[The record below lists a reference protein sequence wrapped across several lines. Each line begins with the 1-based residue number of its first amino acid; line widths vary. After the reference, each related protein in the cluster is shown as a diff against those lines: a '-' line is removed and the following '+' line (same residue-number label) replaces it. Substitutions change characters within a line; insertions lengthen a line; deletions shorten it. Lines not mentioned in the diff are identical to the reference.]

1 MKFTN
6 LAGLKTPGV
15 YVREV
20 SIFPPSIAQVPTAIP
35 AFIGYTE
42 KAEELNKD
50 SLLNK
55 PWRISSMKEYNQF
68 FGGSPRLKINR
79 VDVGSEFQV
88 IKSKIDQDFLLYD
101 SLQLYFAN
109 GGGDCYIVS
118 VGDFKSVKVKSAF
131 EKGIEV
137 LYEADEPTMLVFPD
151 AANMDNDDLYDIQK
165 LALQQCDEMMDRVV
179 ICDLKLF
186 EDKVKMNAVKE
197 EFRNKIGMASLKY
210 GAAYSPW
217 LKSNIK
223 KDVKF
228 RDINGKVYKSGA
240 DAAIDFKTLTSEPAV
255 MAIID
260 ELTQIIKDSDD
271 IRTDLDAYLN
281 DASLVLGSPANPVK
295 DIRDG
300 FDRVAATLRGR
311 IAAGT
316 IASSQTEYERLF
328 KQLYKLLNILDNYT
342 KTAETTNVQLRG
354 VITTLMGQLKPQIE
368 KLLKLDNTTAA
379 DGTAATSTSI
389 DKPIG
394 TVASFPIKAMLASL
408 NAGGVLETA
417 VTAAVKTVVDT
428 GFYPTNKPTNEAF
441 RIANMSAGLN
451 ILSEIFSNIASVYD
465 EIASTINDIETA
477 KEASLLQQLPPFKTI
492 VNSLNKTLTNLPPSA
507 AMAGVYAR
515 VDNELGVWNAPA
527 NVSLNEVAGLTYN
540 MTDKD
545 QADFNIDVNAGKSIN
560 AIRAF
565 TGMGIMVW
573 GARTLAGN
581 DNEWRYIPVRRFF
594 NMVEE
599 SVMKSTKWAVF
610 KSNDANLWMK
620 VKGMID
626 NYLTLLW
633 RQGALAG
640 AKPDDAFFC
649 RVGLNQTMTSVDILE
664 GRMIV
669 QIGMAVVRPAEF
681 IILEFSHKLQTS

>member
-42 KAEELNKD
+42 KAEKLNKET
-50 SLLNK
+50 LREK
-55 PWRISSMKEYNQF
+55 PWRISSMKEYTQF
-68 FGGSPRLKINR
+68 FGGSPKLNIAR
-79 VDVGSEFQV
+79 VDVGGEFQL
-88 IKSKIDQDFLLYD
+88 IKTDINQDYLLYD
-101 SLQLYFAN
+101 CLQLYFAN
-109 GGGDCYIVS
+109 GGGDCYVVS
-118 VGDFKSVKVKSAF
+118 IGDFETAKTKSAF
-131 EKGIEV
+131 EKGLDA
-137 LYEADEPTMLVFPD
+137 LYEEDEPTMLVFPD
-151 AANMDNDDLYDIQK
+151 AANMPGDDLYDIQK
-165 LALQQCDEMMDRVV
+165 RALKQCDEMMDRIT

-186 EDKVKMNAVKE
+186 EDKVNMTVVRD

-217 LKSNIK
+217 LKSSIN
-223 KDVKF
+223 KDVRF
-228 RDINGKVYKSGA
+228 RDINGKVFQYGA
-240 DAAIDFKTLTSEPAV
+240 AVALDFKTLTTENSV
-255 MAIID
+255 KAIID
-260 ELTQIIKDSDD
+260 ELTQIIKDSNE
-271 IRTDLDAYLN
+271 IQTDLTNYLN
-281 DASLVLGSPANPVK
+281 DATLVLSSPANPVK
-295 DIRDG
+295 DIREG
-300 FDRVAATLRGR
+300 FERVAATLRGR

-316 IASSQTEYERLF
+316 IGTAQNEYERLF
-328 KQLYKLLNILDNYT
+328 KQIYKLLNILDNLT
-342 KTAETTNVQLRG
+342 KAAETTNAELRTL
-354 VITTLMGQLKPQIE
+354 ITTSMAQLLPQIE
-368 KLLKLDNTTAA
+368 KLLKLDNSTAA
-379 DGTAATSTSI
+379 DGTGATSTSI
-389 DKPIG
+389 NKPVG
-394 TVASFPIKAMLASL
+394 NVASFPLKTTLASL
-408 NAGGVLETA
+408 NAGGTLATA
-417 VTAAVKTVVDT
+417 VTAAVATVVDT
-428 GFYPTNKPTNEAF
+428 ALYPNNVPANDAARF
-441 RIANMSAGLN
+441 ANMTKGLS
-451 ILSEIFSNIASVYD
+451 ILSEIFANIASVYD
-465 EIASTINDIETA
+465 QISVTIKDIEKA
-477 KEASLLQQLPPFKTI
+477 KEASLLQQLPPLKTI
-492 VNSLNKTLTNLPPSA
+492 ISALNKTLTNLPPSA

-515 VDNELGVWNAPA
+515 VDNDLGVWNAPA

-545 QADFNIDVNAGKSIN
+545 QEDFNVDVNAGKSIN
-560 AIRAF
+560 ALRSF

-581 DNEWRYIPVRRFF
+581 DNEWRYVPVRRLF

-610 KSNDANLWMK
+610 KPNDANLWIK

-640 AKPDDAFFC
+640 AKPDEAFFC
-649 RVGLNQTMTSVDILE
+649 KVGLSQTMTSLDILE